1 MIEIRRGS
9 TPRITCKIPETIAM
23 ENISNVWVYVSQNKK
38 LIVDRNIETLDIDVE
53 NHSISVVLTQQE
65 TLALA
70 PLPNAIIQIRLY
82 LSDGT
87 SLPSTAEYITVLD
100 VYKDGV
106 IGDASTV

>member
-9 TPRITCKIPETIAM
+9 TPKITCNIPEIIAM

-38 LIVDRNIETLDIDVE
+38 LIVDRNIETIDIDVE

-82 LSDGT
+82 LSG
-87 SLPSTAEYITVLD
+87 
-100 VYKDGV
+100 
-106 IGDASTV
+106 